1 MKPTFRYVLIVS
13 VFLLGSI
20 VMSSEKPAVYPA
32 EQFCITEG
40 RIVPSDGPWMRVEST
55 KMRAVLGLPG
65 KPEAEL
71 RFRYLGETEDHSKL
85 LSGGERTQLGLKL
98 KAQDDCNVLYV
109 MWRISPVSSLV
120 VSVKSNPG
128 QHRHAEC
135 GNSGYT
141 NIRGTF
147 TGAVPK
153 IVEGSEHSLHAVQ
166 SGSSLTVDVDGA
178 PTWQGNVGEDALH
191 FDGPV
196 GMRSDNARFDFQ
208 FIAHPAGGSF
218 ACDKNRTE

>member
-1 MKPTFRYVLIVS
+1 MISVSRYAIVF
-13 VFLLGSI
+13 FLSLWGTGL
-20 VMSSEKPAVYPA
+20 MSTDIPAKNPA
-32 EQFCITEG
+32 DEFCITEG
-40 RIVPSDGPWMRVEST
+40 RINRAEGPWMNVDST
-55 KMRAVLGLPG
+55 KMRAVLGFTG
-65 KPEAEL
+65 KSEAEL
-71 RFRYLGETEDHSKL
+71 RFRYLGETEDRSRL

-120 VSVKSNPG
+120 VQVKSNPG

-141 NIRGTF
+141 NIRGKF
-147 TGAVPK
+147 SGQVPK
-153 IVEGSEHSLHAVQ
+153 IVEGSEHSLHAVLNGTTL
-166 SGSSLTVDVDGA
+166 SVDVDGA
-178 PTWQGNVGEDALH
+178 PTWEGNVGEDVLR

-196 GMRSDNARFDFQ
+196 GLRSDNARFDFQ
-208 FIAHPAGGSF
+208 FVAHPASGAF

>member
-1 MKPTFRYVLIVS
+1 MTGAWRYGLIFCCS
-13 VFLLGSI
+13 LWGTQLI
-20 VMSSEKPAVYPA
+20 SSDNPPNKIA

-40 RIVPSDGPWMRVEST
+40 RITRAENQWMRVDST
-55 KMRAVLGLPG
+55 KMRAVLGWTG
-65 KPEAEL
+65 KPEAEI
-71 RFRYLGETEDHSKL
+71 RFRYLGETEDRSL
-85 LSGGERTQLGLKL
+85 LRSGAERTQLGLKL

-109 MWRISPVSSLV
+109 MWRASPVSNLV

-141 NIRGTF
+141 NIRGTLS
-147 TGAVPK
+147 GPIPK
-153 IVEGSEHSLHAVQ
+153 MAEGSEHSLHANLAGTLL
-166 SGSSLTVDVDGA
+166 SVDVDGA
-178 PTWQGNVGEDALH
+178 LAWEGHVDDDVLR

-208 FIAHPAGGSF
+208 YFAQPASGVF
-218 ACDKNRTE
+218 TCDKNRTE

>member
-1 MKPTFRYVLIVS
+1 MISVS
-13 VFLLGSI
+13 RCAVVFFLSLWGTGL
-20 VMSSEKPAVYPA
+20 MSSGVSGNNPLD
-32 EQFCITEG
+32 QFCITEG
-40 RIVPSDGPWMRVEST
+40 HITRAEGPWMNVDST
-55 KMRAVLGLPG
+55 KMRAVLGFAG

-71 RFRYLGETEDHSKL
+71 RFRYLGETEDRSRL
-85 LSGGERTQLGLKL
+85 LSGGERTQIGLKL

-120 VSVKSNPG
+120 VQVKSNPG

-141 NIRGTF
+141 NIRGKF
-147 TGAVPK
+147 TGQVPK
-153 IVEGSEHSLHAVQ
+153 IVEGSEHSLHAVLN
-166 SGSSLTVDVDGA
+166 GSTLSVDVDGA
-178 PTWQGNVGEDALH
+178 PTWEGNVGEDVLR

-196 GMRSDNARFDFQ
+196 GLRSDNARFDFQ
-208 FIAHPAGGSF
+208 FVAHPASGAF

>member
-1 MKPTFRYVLIVS
+1 MTGAWRCVIVFAC
-13 VFLLGSI
+13 FLWGTRL
-20 VMSSEKPAVYPA
+20 MSSDSPNNPA

-40 RIVPSDGPWMRVEST
+40 RITRAEGKMLRVDST
-55 KMRAVLGLPG
+55 KMRAVLGWTG

-71 RFRYLGETEDHSKL
+71 RFRYLGETQDHSL
-85 LSGGERTQLGLKL
+85 LRSGAERTQLGLKL

-141 NIRGTF
+141 NIRGTLSKP
-147 TGAVPK
+147 VPK
-153 IVEGSEHSLHAVQ
+153 ITEGSEHSLHATLN
-166 SGSSLTVDVDGA
+166 GASLSVDVDGA
-178 PTWQGNVGEDALH
+178 LAWEGNVGDGILR
-191 FDGPV
+191 FDGPA
-196 GMRSDNARFDFQ
+196 GLRSDNAQFDFQ
-208 FIAHPAGGSF
+208 FFANPVSGTF

>member
-1 MKPTFRYVLIVS
+1 MSNVLRYIMIVS
-13 VFLLGSI
+13 LSLSGSSL
-20 VMSSEKPAVYPA
+20 MSSDKPASYPA

-40 RIVPSDGPWMRVEST
+40 RITPAEGSWMRVETT
-55 KMRAVLGLPG
+55 KLRAVLGFPS

-71 RFRYLGETEDHSKL
+71 RFRYLGQTEEQSKL

-147 TGAVPK
+147 SGAVPK
-153 IVEGSEHSLHAVQ
+153 MVEGSEHSLHAVLN
-166 SGSSLTVDVDGA
+166 GSALSVDVDGS
-178 PTWQGNVGEDALH
+178 PIWQGNVGEDALK

>member
-1 MKPTFRYVLIVS
+1 MIYSWRYLIVFYFS
-13 VFLLGSI
+13 LWGSSL
-20 VMSSEKPAVYPA
+20 MSSGIPVNNPA

-40 RIVPSDGPWMRVEST
+40 RIIPSEGQWMRVDST
-55 KMRAVLGLPG
+55 KMRAVLGFAS

-71 RFRYLGETEDHSKL
+71 KFRYLGETEDRSKL
-85 LSGGERTQLGLKL
+85 LSGGERTQIGLKL

-128 QHRHAEC
+128 QHRHSEC

-141 NIRGTF
+141 NIRGKFSGT
-147 TGAVPK
+147 VPK
-153 IVEGSEHSLHAVQ
+153 MVEGSEHSLHAVLN
-166 SGSSLTVDVDGA
+166 GSSLSVDVDGA
-178 PTWQGNVGEDALH
+178 PTWEGNVGDDAMH

-196 GMRSDNARFDFQ
+196 GLRSDNARFDFQ
-208 FIAHPAGGSF
+208 FIAHPASGAF
-218 ACDKNRTE
+218 TCDKNRTE

>member
-1 MKPTFRYVLIVS
+1 MNHAWRYVIVFS
-13 VFLLGSI
+13 MALWGSSL
-20 VMSSEKPAVYPA
+20 MSSEKPAVNPA

-40 RIVPSDGPWMRVEST
+40 RIVAADGPWMRVEST
-55 KMRAVLGLPG
+55 KMRAVLGLAS

-71 RFRYLGETEDHSKL
+71 RFRYLGETEDRSKL

-128 QHRHAEC
+128 QHRHSEC

-147 TGAVPK
+147 TGSVPK
-153 IVEGSEHSLHAVQ
+153 MAEGSEHSLHAVLN
-166 SGSSLTVDVDGA
+166 GASLSVDVDGA

>member
-1 MKPTFRYVLIVS
+1 MISFSRYAV
-13 VFLLGSI
+13 VFLLSLWGTSL
-20 VMSSEKPAVYPA
+20 MSSGVSSNNPV

-40 RIVPSDGPWMRVEST
+40 HITHADGRWMNVDST
-55 KMRAVLGLPG
+55 KMRAVLGFAS

-71 RFRYLGETEDHSKL
+71 RFRYLGETEDRSRL

-109 MWRISPVSSLV
+109 MWRINPVSSLV
-120 VSVKSNPG
+120 VQVKSNPG
-128 QHRHAEC
+128 QHRHSEC

-141 NIRGTF
+141 NIRGKF
-147 TGAVPK
+147 SGQVPK
-153 IVEGSEHSLHAVQ
+153 IVEGSEHSLHAVLN
-166 SGSSLTVDVDGA
+166 GSTLSVDVDGT
-178 PTWQGNVGEDALH
+178 PTWEGNVGDDVSH

-196 GMRSDNARFDFQ
+196 GLRSDNARFDFQ
-208 FIAHPAGGSF
+208 FTAHPANGTF

>member
-1 MKPTFRYVLIVS
+1 
-13 VFLLGSI
+13 
-20 VMSSEKPAVYPA
+20 MSSDISANNPAKD
-32 EQFCITEG
+32 FCITEG
-40 RIVPSDGPWMRVEST
+40 HVARSEGPWMRVDST
-55 KMRAVLGLPG
+55 KMRAVLGLAS

-71 RFRYLGETEDHSKL
+71 RFLYLGETQDRSL
-85 LSGGERTQLGLKL
+85 LRSGGERTQIGLKL

-120 VSVKSNPG
+120 VSVKSNSG

-141 NIRGTF
+141 NIRGTLSRP
-147 TGAVPK
+147 VPK
-153 IVEGSEHSLHAVQ
+153 ITEGSEHSLRATLN
-166 SGSSLTVDVDGA
+166 GTSLSVNVDGA
-178 PTWQGNVGEDALH
+178 LAWDGSVSEDVLR

-196 GMRSDNARFDFQ
+196 GMRSDNAQFDFQ
-208 FIAHPAGGSF
+208 FFAQPLSTTF

>member
-1 MKPTFRYVLIVS
+1 
-13 VFLLGSI
+13 
-20 VMSSEKPAVYPA
+20 MSSGLSANNPV

-40 RIVPSDGPWMRVEST
+40 HITNTEGPWMNVNST
-55 KMRAVLGLPG
+55 KMRAVLGFAG

-71 RFRYLGETEDHSKL
+71 RFRYLGETEDRSRL

-109 MWRISPVSSLV
+109 MWRINPVSSLV
-120 VSVKSNPG
+120 VQVKSNPG

-141 NIRGTF
+141 TIRGKF
-147 TGAVPK
+147 SGQVPK
-153 IVEGSEHSLHAVQ
+153 IVEGSEHSLHAVLN
-166 SGSSLTVDVDGA
+166 GSTLSVDVDGA
-178 PTWQGNVGEDALH
+178 PTWEGNVADDVSH

-196 GMRSDNARFDFQ
+196 GLRSDNARFDFQ
-208 FIAHPAGGSF
+208 LIAHPANGAF

>member
-1 MKPTFRYVLIVS
+1 
-13 VFLLGSI
+13 
-20 VMSSEKPAVYPA
+20 MSSDRPQNPL

-40 RIVPSDGPWMRVEST
+40 RITASDGQWLRVDST
-55 KMRAVLGLPG
+55 KMRAVLGWPS
-65 KPEAEL
+65 KPEAEM
-71 RFRYLGETEDHSKL
+71 RFRYLGETQDRSL
-85 LSGGERTQLGLKL
+85 LRSGAERTQLGLKL

-109 MWRISPVSSLV
+109 MWRISPVSNLM

-147 TGAVPK
+147 NGPVPK
-153 IVEGSEHSLHAVQ
+153 LAEGSEHSLRATLN
-166 SGSSLTVDVDGA
+166 GTSLVVDVDGA
-178 PTWQGNVGEDALH
+178 RTWEGNVGDDVLR

-196 GMRSDNARFDFQ
+196 GLRSDNARFDFQ
-208 FIAHPAGGSF
+208 FFAYPASVAF

>member
-1 MKPTFRYVLIVS
+1 MISVSRYAIVF
-13 VFLLGSI
+13 FLSLWGTGL
-20 VMSSEKPAVYPA
+20 MSTDIPAKNPA
-32 EQFCITEG
+32 DEFCITEG
-40 RIVPSDGPWMRVEST
+40 RINRAEGPWMNVDST
-55 KMRAVLGLPG
+55 KMRAVLGFTG

-71 RFRYLGETEDHSKL
+71 RFRYLGETEDRSRL

-120 VSVKSNPG
+120 VQVKSNPG

-135 GNSGYT
+135 GNSGYI
-141 NIRGTF
+141 NIRGKF
-147 TGAVPK
+147 SGQVPK
-153 IVEGSEHSLHAVQ
+153 IVEGSEHSLHAVLNGTTL
-166 SGSSLTVDVDGA
+166 SVDVDGA
-178 PTWQGNVGEDALH
+178 PTWEGNVGEDVLR

-196 GMRSDNARFDFQ
+196 GLRSDNARFDFQ
-208 FIAHPAGGSF
+208 FVAHPASGAF

>member
-1 MKPTFRYVLIVS
+1 MISFSRYAIVF
-13 VFLLGSI
+13 FLSLWGTSL
-20 VMSSEKPAVYPA
+20 MSSGVSSNNPV

-40 RIVPSDGPWMRVEST
+40 HITTTEGPWMNVDST
-55 KMRAVLGLPG
+55 KMRAVLGFAG

-71 RFRYLGETEDHSKL
+71 RFRYLGETEDRSRL
-85 LSGGERTQLGLKL
+85 LSGGERTQIGLKL

-109 MWRISPVSSLV
+109 MWRINPVSSLV
-120 VSVKSNPG
+120 VQVKSNPG

-141 NIRGTF
+141 NIRGKF
-147 TGAVPK
+147 NGQVPK
-153 IVEGSEHSLHAVQ
+153 IVEGSEHSLHAVLN
-166 SGSSLTVDVDGA
+166 GSTLSVDVDGA
-178 PTWQGNVGEDALH
+178 PTWEENVGDDVSH

-196 GMRSDNARFDFQ
+196 GLRSDNARFDFQ
-208 FIAHPAGGSF
+208 FIAHPANGTF

>member
-1 MKPTFRYVLIVS
+1 MTGAWRYML
-13 VFLLGSI
+13 VFYCSLWGIQPMTSDG
-20 VMSSEKPAVYPA
+20 PAMNTA

-40 RIVPSDGPWMRVEST
+40 RITRSESQGMRVDST
-55 KMRAVLGLPG
+55 KMRAVLGWTS
-65 KPEAEL
+65 KPEAEI
-71 RFRYLGETEDHSKL
+71 RFRYFGETEDRSL
-85 LSGGERTQLGLKL
+85 LRSGAERTQIGLKL

-141 NIRGTF
+141 NIRGTLSRPI
-147 TGAVPK
+147 PK
-153 IVEGSEHSLHAVQ
+153 IAEGSEHSLHATLVGALL
-166 SGSSLTVDVDGA
+166 SVDVDGA
-178 PTWQGNVGEDALH
+178 LVWEGNVGDDGLR

-196 GMRSDNARFDFQ
+196 GLRSDNARFDFQ
-208 FIAHPAGGSF
+208 FFAHPASS
-218 ACDKNRTE
+218 APVCDKNRTE